1 MRVFFLDRGYDA
13 LLRSEDFTKIGG
25 FQAKEMWNFTH
36 VVLMLVVLVV
46 LVGIDPDYQ
55 LVCRN
60 PSRGL

>member
-1 MRVFFLDRGYDA
+1 LDRGYDA